1 MKTNAQAGSFHEKME
16 REGTKSDLRLSA
28 TECFGTVEISGKGSF
43 EVIRKGNDVWA
54 KPDSTFAEGMNSA
67 LGKTAFSTDKWTHGT
82 PSNALMAKLASWCH
96 QEQFTAPDTLDAGSK
111 VTKGKVTTVDGQSAV
126 PVVLSGKGESV
137 TWYVATTGKPYFI
150 KQDSTRE
157 DMQDLTDSDFGT
169 AVGAEGALRDG
180 RGGAGRLIR
189 KRGVTARRASARRAV
204 RIRVRRLLL
213 ASHGAVNGGTRKGR
227 SGMFGLLDWHVLAYA
242 PDARPGRSGHLT
254 SYGCNA
260 TRGRVSE
267 PGMPTTFTT
276 GMGQGM
282 STPFDAPQHS
292 GSTHTRLNSVP
303 AEGGGGGGG
312 GGGTNVDTQRLDEA
326 ANALVELR
334 GDTENVDNGADDDCL
349 SASRG

>member
-1 MKTNAQAGSFHEKME
+1 MKTHIPSARHAAAALTCAVALVSLTACNSDTAATKSAAGSTPSKAANASPAAESNGIEKLSPKEIYDTGMKTNAQAGSFHEKME

-169 AVGAEGALRDG
+169 AVGAKAP
-180 RGGAGRLIR
+180 
-189 KRGVTARRASARRAV
+189 S
-204 RIRVRRLLL
+204 
-213 ASHGAVNGGTRKGR
+213 GT
-227 SGMFGLLDWHVLAYA
+227 VVAA
-242 PDARPGRSGHLT
+242 PDA
-254 SYGCNA
+254 
-260 TRGRVSE
+260 
-267 PGMPTTFTT
+267 
-276 GMGQGM
+276 
-282 STPFDAPQHS
+282 
-292 GSTHTRLNSVP
+292 
-303 AEGGGGGGG
+303 
-312 GGGTNVDTQRLDEA
+312 
-326 ANALVELR
+326 
-334 GDTENVDNGADDDCL
+334 
-349 SASRG
+349 

>member
-28 TECFGTVEISGKGSF
+28 TECVGTVEISGKGSF

-169 AVGAEGALRDG
+169 AVGAKAP
-180 RGGAGRLIR
+180 
-189 KRGVTARRASARRAV
+189 S
-204 RIRVRRLLL
+204 
-213 ASHGAVNGGTRKGR
+213 GT
-227 SGMFGLLDWHVLAYA
+227 VVAA
-242 PDARPGRSGHLT
+242 PDA
-254 SYGCNA
+254 
-260 TRGRVSE
+260 
-267 PGMPTTFTT
+267 
-276 GMGQGM
+276 
-282 STPFDAPQHS
+282 
-292 GSTHTRLNSVP
+292 
-303 AEGGGGGGG
+303 
-312 GGGTNVDTQRLDEA
+312 
-326 ANALVELR
+326 
-334 GDTENVDNGADDDCL
+334 
-349 SASRG
+349 